1 MRHVCGRRTCFSL
14 VLSRIS
20 LNFKQFFTCANKGC
34 NASIVGTVGLTVLAA
49 ALALAACAGLAGEE
63 ASVSVHTAPA
73 PSSAERYCA
82 WFGDASGEVL
92 YFGQAAF
99 WSAFRAPGGTPTSD
113 LDREGPAL
121 IGRFDL
127 RREQL
132 LAPLDVS
139 VGGDRSGV
147 WDVLAHPNGRIYF
160 TTYFESAGY
169 ADLRT
174 GGMRRLQGLGPGLN
188 ELAPGPQHSILISRY
203 GPTPGGGPSGSIL
216 VVDLDGRLL
225 AEHPLEAP
233 AGFAVLPKTVAF
245 DPSRGE
251 IWVTTDLLPEVPI
264 ENRDPGAARH
274 DARVLDTA
282 GKEKR
287 RITEPEIQFVAF
299 RGDGTG
305 YRAELDGRDLRLRAV
320 PAKAPHPDS
329 EWIVSLDDAFPA
341 QLDFVQD
348 IQPLPDNRAVVTRWS
363 GWVHVVE
370 PPGRVRSVRL
380 PSPAPGGLY
389 YSGVLAGDRLCATY
403 CADVSVVCRDAP

>member
-1 MRHVCGRRTCFSL
+1 VVAG
-14 VLSRIS
+14 
-20 LNFKQFFTCANKGC
+20 
-34 NASIVGTVGLTVLAA
+34 
-49 ALALAACAGLAGEE
+49 ALLLAACAGLADGE
-63 ASVSVHTAPA
+63 ASVSIHTAPA

-82 WFGDASGEVL
+82 WFGDVGGGIL

-99 WSAFRAPGGTPTSD
+99 WSASRAPGGTPTSD

-127 RREQL
+127 RRQQL
-132 LAPLDVS
+132 LPPLDVS
-139 VGGDRSGV
+139 AGGDRSGV

-174 GGMRRLQGLGPGLN
+174 GELRRLQALGPGLN
-188 ELAPGPQHSILISRY
+188 ELAPGPRGSILISRY
-203 GPTPGGGPSGSIL
+203 GAAPGAAPSGSIL
-216 VVDLDGRLL
+216 LVDLDGRLL

-233 AGFAVLPKTVAF
+233 AGFAALPKTVAF
-245 DPSRGE
+245 DPSRAE
-251 IWVTTDLLPEVPI
+251 IWVTTDLLPEEPT
-264 ENRDPGAARH
+264 EQWEPETEHPGPRSAKQQPEARNRESRSPNQNGHGAIRH
-274 DARVLDTA
+274 DARVLDTS
-282 GKEKR
+282 GEEKR

-299 RGDGTG
+299 RRDGTG

-320 PAKAPHPDS
+320 PAKAPHPDPG
-329 EWIVSLDDAFPA
+329 WLVSLDDAFPA

-348 IQPLPDNRAVVTRWS
+348 IHLLPDGRAVVTRWS
-363 GWVHVVE
+363 GWIHVVE

-380 PSPAPGGLY
+380 PTPASGGLY